1 MVTFLAGDGE
11 AGGIDQPFVLYPI
24 VRVPRGSLSVL
35 YEYEKGPAPDGT
47 GPFSC
52 V

>member
-1 MVTFLAGDGE
+1 LYTSSGFPMVTFLAGDGE

-35 YEYEKGPAPDGT
+35 QGGREGARA
-47 GPFSC
+47 
-52 V
+52 